1 MILGYEITELIH
13 EGLNSVIYR
22 GVSESRRVILKV
34 LKAEYPSLEQV
45 ARLKH
50 EYSIIESLDL
60 PTVVRAI
67 SLENYQNSVVLVL
80 SDFGGISLKHY
91 LENHQLS
98 LVSFLSIAVQL
109 AQALLSLHQHHIIHK
124 DVKPANIIINPHTH
138 EVKLTDFSIASRLDK
153 ETLQIVNPD
162 QLEGTLAYISPE
174 QTGRMNRS
182 LDYRSDFYSLGV
194 TFYEMLTGNL
204 PFQSDDALNII
215 YSHIALSAP
224 SLQTN
229 SNVPPVLAA
238 IIEKLMAKNAEDRY
252 QSANGLLKDL
262 QCCLDEAKSTGA
274 IRDFALGE
282 NDKTAQLLFCEK
294 LYGRE
299 QEVKTL
305 LAAFERTTKEDK
317 KTNRSEV
324 VLVSGYSGIGKSS
337 LVHEI
342 HKPIVLQRGFFVFGK
357 FDQFHRTVP
366 YAAFTQA
373 FKSLIQQLLTLGT
386 QELRVWKDKLLVALF
401 PNAQVII
408 DIIPELKLI
417 IGDVEAPVAALSF
430 TEAQNRF
437 NQVFRAFVDVFALK
451 EHPLVVFID
460 DLQWADIASL
470 KLMQLLLNISDSQYL
485 LFIGAYRDN
494 EVSSTHVLMQTVEDI
509 QKAGTTVNYITLKP
523 LALECVQQLV
533 SDALQEPLTTHHQEL
548 ALLLFN
554 QTSGNPFFLTQML
567 KTLYQEELLRFDF
580 ACECWSW
587 ELEQIQ
593 SAGII
598 NLGVVELMSS
608 NISKLPSTT
617 QSALQFAACIGACF
631 ELHILAAVLDL
642 SISELLNTLWIA
654 IQQGFILP
662 ITSSSKL
669 SLLMANS
676 SDAYDSKLEFKFLHD
691 RVQQAAYCLIPD
703 NQKPTIHLKIG
714 QLLLNTSAHKL
725 EDNILDTVNHLNI
738 AVDLLTASEKEQLI
752 QLNIKASQ
760 KAKAANAYDTAVRN
774 LNFNSNL
781 LPVNT
786 WQTHYKLTLDLYT
799 ELAGAEF
806 LNINYQRAL
815 ELSKV
820 ILSQAVDVLDKVA
833 AYEIILRTYYS
844 TAQYQNGIEFGIE
857 ALEELKVNLLEEL
870 PENVDFDKLENL
882 PEIQDEY
889 QIAVLKVLVTFSGC
903 AFMSDANLYR
913 KIILTM
919 ADISMQYGHSGTA
932 AYAYVACGFNSN
944 GTGNIDLGYRY
955 GLLSLQ
961 ILDKFN
967 DNRFYPKVK
976 VIYYG
981 LIAHW
986 KQHIKFTLQPLL
998 HTMYKAIEIGDLEYA
1013 SIGSGYYCLNL
1024 IFGTETIDLIAA
1036 KMADKIIFLEKFNQL
1051 VSIYFIKILHQLI
1064 LNLKGVNSH
1073 PCELNGQSFDENQ
1086 MMPFI
1091 IDNKIS
1097 ILMFIVDFSKLIL
1110 NYLFK
1115 RYTEAI
1121 EYALLAEKN
1130 TMTMV
1135 SSVTI
1140 PQHNFYYSLSLIANY
1155 VNVCS
1160 LQQEVYL
1167 NQIELNQAQMKDWAA
1182 HCPSNYQNKYEL
1194 VEAEKSRILGKY
1206 WEAMQ
1211 FYDAAIKNASENEFI
1226 LELALAYEL
1235 AGEFYLSQDKPKI
1248 AKLYLS
1254 DAYYAYK
1261 KWGANAKVKHLES
1274 QYPYLTTII
1283 SQPTCLLNS
1292 TKTNTTNITNITNIT
1307 NTATTYKGASFDI
1320 TTVVKAYQALSSEIV
1335 IDKLLFILMQ
1345 LIRENAGAQKIYFLA
1360 VRQQDLYIEAVLDTD
1375 SDNAKVLQSRAL
1387 TESHQLPV
1395 SLIYYVQR
1403 TRNYLLLDDGALEI
1417 WSKDTY
1423 IQKYQPL
1430 SALIF
1435 PVISKNELVGILYLE
1450 NNLVKGAFT
1459 SNHIELLSI
1468 IAAQAA
1474 ISLENARFYETLEQK
1489 VSERTQELRETQ
1501 LKLIQSEKMSS
1512 LGQLVAGIAH
1522 EINNPINFIQ
1532 GNITY
1537 THESTQSL
1545 LDIVQK
1551 YQQDYPNSV
1560 INDENSFDLEFM
1572 QSDLPKAFM
1581 SMKNGVA
1588 RVKDIVLSLRNFARL
1603 DEAEYKE
1610 ADIHEGLDNT
1620 LMLLTPKLE
1629 KIQVIKEYSNLP
1641 QVFCFAG
1648 ELNQVF
1654 MHLLNNAIDAVVN
1667 IKAPKIRIITEL
1679 RNNQIAVVIADN
1691 GKGINPEIREKI
1703 LDPFF
1708 TTKPVGQGTGLG
1720 LSISHQIIM
1729 QHSGQLFFTSQ
1740 LGVGTEFTILLP
1752 YTKVVACS

>member
-1 MILGYEITELIH
+1 MMMQSMILGYEITELIH

-22 GVSESRRVILKV
+22 GVSQSRRVILKV

-109 AQALLSLHQHHIIHK
+109 AQALGELHQHHIIHK
-124 DVKPANIIINPHTH
+124 DVKPANIIINLDTH

-204 PFQSDDALNII
+204 PFQSDDALTII
-215 YSHIALSAP
+215 YSHIAKQAP

-229 SNVPPVLAA
+229 LNVPPVLTA

-252 QSANGLLKDL
+252 QSAYGLLKDL
-262 QCCLDEAKSTGA
+262 QRCLNEAKSTGE

-282 NDKTAQLLFCEK
+282 SDKTAQLLIPEK

-305 LAAFERTTKEDK
+305 LAAFERITKQDK
-317 KTNRSEV
+317 NTYRSEV

-342 HKPIVLQRGFFVFGK
+342 HKPIVQQRGFFVFGK

-373 FKSLIQQLLTLGT
+373 FKSLIQQLLTLST

-408 DIIPELKLI
+408 DIIPELELI
-417 IGDVEAPVAALSF
+417 IGEPAAPVAALNS

-437 NQVFRAFVDVFALK
+437 NSVFRAFVDVFTK
-451 EHPLVVFID
+451 IEHPLVVFID

-470 KLMQLLLNISDSQYL
+470 KLMQLLVTDSDSQYL

-509 QKAGTTVNYITLKP
+509 QKAGTTVNYITVKP

-554 QTSGNPFFLTQML
+554 KTSGNPFFLTQML
-567 KTLYQEELLRFDF
+567 KTLYQEKLLRFDF
-580 ACECWSW
+580 ASGCWSW
-587 ELEQIQ
+587 ELEEIQ

-617 QSALQFAACIGACF
+617 QSALQFAACIGAYF
-631 ELHILAAVLDL
+631 ELNILAAVLDL
-642 SISELLNTLWIA
+642 SISEVLNTLWIA

-662 ITSSSKL
+662 ISSSSKL

-676 SDAYDSKLEFKFLHD
+676 FDAGDSKLEFKFLHD
-691 RVQQAAYCLIPD
+691 RVQQAAYSLISE
-703 NQKPTIHLKIG
+703 NQKPAIHLKIG

-752 QLNIKASQ
+752 HLNIKASQ
-760 KAKAANAYDTAVRN
+760 KAKAANAYDAAARN
-774 LNFNSNL
+774 LNFSSIL
-781 LPVNT
+781 LPANT

-820 ILSQAVDVLDKVA
+820 ILSQAVNVFDKVP

-870 PENVDFDKLENL
+870 PENIDFQKLENL

-919 ADISMQYGHSGTA
+919 ADICMQYGHSGTA
-932 AYAYVACGFNSN
+932 AYAYVACGFNSHSP
-944 GTGNIDLGYRY
+944 GNIDLGYRY

-967 DNRFYPKVK
+967 DNRFYAKVK

-986 KQHIKFTLQPLL
+986 KQHVKFTLQPLL

-1024 IFGTETIDLIAA
+1024 IFSTETINFIDDKIAE
-1036 KMADKIIFLEKFNQL
+1036 KIIFLEKFNQL

-1064 LNLKGVNSH
+1064 LNLRGVNSH
-1073 PCELNGQSFDENQ
+1073 PCELNGQSFDKNK

-1121 EYALLAEKN
+1121 DYAILAEKN
-1130 TMTMV
+1130 TITMV

-1140 PQHNFYYSLSLIANY
+1140 PQHNFYYSLSLIADY
-1155 VNVCS
+1155 VNVS
-1160 LQQEVYL
+1160 SSQQKVYL
-1167 NQIELNQAQMKDWAA
+1167 NQVELNQAQMKEWAV

-1194 VEAEKSRILGKY
+1194 VEAEKFRILGKY

-1226 LELALAYEL
+1226 LELALASEL
-1235 AGEFYLSQDKPKI
+1235 AGEFYLSQDKTKI

-1283 SQPTCLLNS
+1283 SQPTSLLNS
-1292 TKTNTTNITNITNIT
+1292 TKTNTTSIT

-1320 TTVVKAYQALSSEIV
+1320 TTVIKAYQALSSEII

-1375 SDNAKVLQSRAL
+1375 NNTNVLQSIPL
-1387 TESHQLPV
+1387 TESHQLPASV
-1395 SLIYYVQR
+1395 IYYVQR
-1403 TRNYLLLDDGALEI
+1403 TRSYLLLDDGAFEM

-1435 PVISKNELVGILYLE
+1435 PVINKNELVGILYLE
-1450 NNLVKGAFT
+1450 NNLIKGAFT
-1459 SNHIELLSI
+1459 SNHIELLNI

-1489 VSERTQELRETQ
+1489 VSERTQELRSTQ

-1545 LDIVQK
+1545 LDIVHK

-1620 LMLLTPKLE
+1620 LMLLTQKLE

-1679 RNNQIAVVIADN
+1679 RLNQIAVVIADN
-1691 GKGINPEIREKI
+1691 GKGINPEIEEKI

-1720 LSISHQIIM
+1720 LSISHQIIT
-1729 QHSGQLFFTSQ
+1729 QHKGKLFFTSQ

-1752 YTKVVACS
+1752 NTKVVASS

>member
-1 MILGYEITELIH
+1 MQSMILGYEITELIH
-13 EGLNSVIYR
+13 EGLNSIIYR

-34 LKAEYPSLEQV
+34 LKAEYPSFEQV

-80 SDFGGISLKHY
+80 EDFGGISLKHY

-109 AQALLSLHQHHIIHK
+109 AQALGDLHQHHIIHK
-124 DVKPANIIINPHTH
+124 DIKPANIIINLDTH

-153 ETLQIVNPD
+153 QTLEIVNLK

-194 TFYEMLTGNL
+194 TFYEMLAGNL
-204 PFQSDDALNII
+204 PFQSDDALSII
-215 YSHIALSAP
+215 YSHIAKQAP

-229 SNVPPVLAA
+229 STVPRVLAA

-262 QCCLDEAKSTGA
+262 QRCLDDIKTTGE

-282 NDKTAQLLFCEK
+282 SDKTAQLLIPEK

-299 QEVKTL
+299 EEVKTL

-342 HKPIVLQRGFFVFGK
+342 HKPIVQQRGFFVFGK
-357 FDQFHRTVP
+357 FDQFQRTVP

-373 FKSLIQQLLTLGT
+373 FKSLIQELLTLST
-386 QELRVWKDKLLVALF
+386 QELRVWKDKLLVALGA
-401 PNAQVII
+401 NGQVII
-408 DIIPELKLI
+408 DIIPELELI
-417 IGDVEAPVAALSF
+417 IGQPAAPVAALGF

-437 NQVFRAFVDVFALK
+437 NQAFRAFVDVFALK
-451 EHPLVVFID
+451 EHPLVIFID

-470 KLMQLLLNISDSQYL
+470 KLMQLLITDSDSQYL
-485 LFIGAYRDN
+485 LLIGAYRDN

-509 QKAGTTVNYITLKP
+509 QKAGTTVNYITVKP
-523 LALECVQQLV
+523 IALECVQQLV
-533 SDALQEPLTTHHQEL
+533 SDALQEALTTHHQEL

-554 QTSGNPFFLTQML
+554 KTLGNPFFLTQML

-580 ACECWSW
+580 ASGCWSW
-587 ELEQIQ
+587 DLEQIQ
-593 SAGII
+593 NAGII

-608 NISKLPSTT
+608 NISKLPDTT

-631 ELHILAAVLDL
+631 ELDILAAVLDL

-662 ITSSSKL
+662 IAHSSKL

-676 SDAYDSKLEFKFLHD
+676 FDAGDSKLEFKFLHD
-691 RVQQAAYCLIPD
+691 RVQQAAYCLIPE
-703 NQKPTIHLKIG
+703 NKKPAIHLKIG
-714 QLLLNTSAHKL
+714 QFLLNTLFNKL

-738 AVDLLTASEKEQLI
+738 AVDLLTPSSKEQLI

-760 KAKAANAYDTAVRN
+760 KAKAANAYDAAVCN
-774 LNFNSNL
+774 LNFSSKL
-781 LPVNT
+781 LPKNS

-806 LNINYQRAL
+806 LNINHQRAL

-820 ILSQAVDVLDKVA
+820 ILSQAVDVLDKVP

-844 TAQYQNGIEFGIE
+844 TGQYQNGIEFGIE
-857 ALEELKVNLLEEL
+857 ALKKLKVNLLEEL
-870 PENVDFDKLENL
+870 PEDVDFQKLENL

-889 QIAVLKVLVTFSGC
+889 QIAVLKVLVRFSGC
-903 AFMSDANLYR
+903 AFMCDANLYR

-919 ADISMQYGHSGTA
+919 ADICMQYGHSGTA
-932 AYAYVACGFNSN
+932 AYAYIACGFNSN
-944 GTGNIDLGYRY
+944 GIGNIDLGYRY
-955 GLLSLQ
+955 GLLSLK

-967 DNRFYPKVK
+967 DNRFYAKVK
-976 VIYYG
+976 VIYYS
-981 LIAHW
+981 LINHW

-998 HTMYKAIEIGDLEYA
+998 QTIYKGIEIGDLEYVG
-1013 SIGSGYYCLNL
+1013 IGSNYYCLNL
-1024 IFGTETIDLIAA
+1024 IFSTETIDLIDA
-1036 KMADKIIFLEKFNQL
+1036 KIAEKIIFLERLNQF
-1051 VSIYFIKILHQLI
+1051 VSIYFIKILHQLS
-1064 LNLKGVNSH
+1064 LNLKDVNSH
-1073 PCELNGQSFDENQ
+1073 PCKLNGQSFDENK

-1091 IDNKIS
+1091 VDNKIS
-1097 ILMFIVDFSKLIL
+1097 LLMFIVDFSKLIL

-1115 RYTEAI
+1115 QYIEAI
-1121 EYALLAEKN
+1121 EYAVLAEKN
-1130 TMTMV
+1130 KMTMI
-1135 SSVTI
+1135 SSVAI
-1140 PQHNFYYSLSLIANY
+1140 PQHNFYYSLSLIADY

-1160 LQQEVYL
+1160 SQQEVYL
-1167 NQIELNQAQMKDWAA
+1167 NQIELNQAQMKEWAV

-1226 LELALAYEL
+1226 LEVALASEL
-1235 AGEFYLSQDKPKI
+1235 AGEFYLSQDKTKI

-1261 KWGANAKVKHLES
+1261 KWGANAKVKQLEL
-1274 QYPYLTTII
+1274 QYPILATII
-1283 SQPTCLLNS
+1283 SQPTSQLNS
-1292 TKTNTTNITNITNIT
+1292 TKTNTTQTT

-1320 TTVVKAYQALSSEIV
+1320 TTIVKAYQALSSEIV
-1335 IDKLLFILMQ
+1335 IDKLLFTLMQ

-1375 SDNAKVLQSRAL
+1375 TDSAKLLQSIAL
-1387 TESHQLPV
+1387 TESDQLPA

-1403 TRNYLLLDDGALEI
+1403 TRNYLLLDDGAFEI
-1417 WSKDTY
+1417 WSKDAY

-1435 PVISKNELVGILYLE
+1435 PIINQNELVGILYLE
-1450 NNLVKGAFT
+1450 NNLIKGAFT
-1459 SNHIELLSI
+1459 SNHIELLGV

-1489 VSERTQELRETQ
+1489 VSERTQELRSTQ

-1537 THESTQSL
+1537 THEATQSL
-1545 LDIVQK
+1545 LDIVHK

-1560 INDENSFDLEFM
+1560 INDENNFDLEFM

-1603 DEAEYKE
+1603 DEADYKK
-1610 ADIHEGLDNT
+1610 ADIHEGLNNT
-1620 LMLLTPKLE
+1620 LMLLGKKLE

-1679 RNNQIAVVIADN
+1679 RNNQIAVLIADN
-1691 GKGINPEIREKI
+1691 GKGINPAIREKI

-1729 QHSGQLFFTSQ
+1729 QHKGKLFFTSQ
-1740 LGVGTEFTILLP
+1740 PGVGTEFTILLP
-1752 YTKVVACS
+1752 YNQETTSQ